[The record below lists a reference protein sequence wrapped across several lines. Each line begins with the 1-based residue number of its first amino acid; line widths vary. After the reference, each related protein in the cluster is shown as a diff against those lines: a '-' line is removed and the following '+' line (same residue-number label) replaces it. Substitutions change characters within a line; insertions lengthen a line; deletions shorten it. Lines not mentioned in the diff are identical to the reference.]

1 MLYAFEV
8 GFILLFA
15 GIMVYAQK
23 NQTNFNTLAESNG
36 KKIVIE
42 FLTGANFLCKIAV
55 VKQIMSITPQIKGG
69 RTVSLFC
76 L

>member
-1 MLYAFEV
+1 MSIKCSKCIYCMLYAFEV

-36 KKIVIE
+36 KKIVI
-42 FLTGANFLCKIAV
+42 
-55 VKQIMSITPQIKGG
+55 
-69 RTVSLFC
+69 
-76 L
+76 